1 MTFALRSRPADGTY
15 ELRNESII
23 PFAVIGRDSFPAA
36 AYSAAM
42 TSEGFSDIRVA
53 TAAPE
58 SWRETLA
65 LAFGGR
71 GPELAQTQADDALAK
86 LRAGAAGQ
94 SVELF
99 EARRDGRL
107 LGAAWVQMQ
116 PGCTASLQPPQLVA
130 ELAEPFA
137 AGPSFL
143 PLADFVVDQLLG
155 RAADFALAAEA
166 RLIQTLLPPDS
177 EALAYRLRE
186 AGFQRS
192 AELYFLVSPASAF
205 PAERPESELEFKAVD
220 DEGPGARGEGPGK
233 HTSEVWSRLE
243 RMVEQTYVDTLD
255 CPQLNGVRSI
265 EEILAGYQAV
275 GQFDPRRWLLVRH
288 ASDDI
293 GCLLLAE
300 HPGRIWELVYMGLAP
315 RARGRRWGVEIARH
329 AQWLAR
335 EAGAENL
342 VLAVDAQNEPA
353 IRAYVAAGMI
363 AWERRGAWLKIL

>member
-1 MTFALRSRPADGTY
+1 
-15 ELRNESII
+15 
-23 PFAVIGRDSFPAA
+23 
-36 AYSAAM
+36 M
-42 TSEGFSDIRVA
+42 TSKKFSDICVA
-53 TAAPE
+53 ATAPE
-58 SWRETLA
+58 SWTETLA
-65 LAFGGR
+65 LAFSGR
-71 GPELAQTQADDALAK
+71 GAELAETQADDALAK

-99 EARRDGRL
+99 EARRAGRL

-116 PGCTASLQPPQLVA
+116 PGCTASLQSPQLAA

-137 AGPSFL
+137 AGPSFS
-143 PLADFVVDQLLG
+143 PVADFVVDQLLG
-155 RAADFALAAEA
+155 RATDFALVAEA

-177 EALAYRLRE
+177 DAMAYRLRE
-186 AGFQRS
+186 AGFQHS

-205 PAERPESELEFKAVD
+205 PTEQPQSELEFEAVA
-220 DEGPGARGEGPGK
+220 DEWPVPARREWPEK
-233 HTSEVWSRLE
+233 TDRSERLE

-265 EEILAGYQAV
+265 QEILDGYRAV

-288 ASDDI
+288 AGADV

-300 HPGRIWELVYMGLAP
+300 HPGRIWELVYMGLASQ
-315 RARGRRWGVEIARH
+315 ARGRRWGLEIARH

-335 EAGAENL
+335 KAGAENL